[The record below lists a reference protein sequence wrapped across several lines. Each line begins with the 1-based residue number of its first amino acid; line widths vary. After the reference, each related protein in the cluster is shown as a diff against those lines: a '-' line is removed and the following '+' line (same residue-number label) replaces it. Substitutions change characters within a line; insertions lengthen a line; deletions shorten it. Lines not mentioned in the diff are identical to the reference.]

1 LFYGQSITESAWA
14 SQVAQGLR
22 AKYPHAQLEIQNRAL
37 GGFSSARLLET
48 AETDLYPWQ
57 PDLLIFHVYGA
68 HDKYEALIA
77 RVRERTSAEVLVQ
90 TDHVT
95 RDEELDEPHAASANP
110 PDAAHWSGFM
120 NQVFLPSLVERY
132 QIALC
137 DVRAS
142 WKSYLRQEHLP
153 ASTMLADE
161 VHLNALGDAHMA
173 RLVESC
179 FVHEPGT
186 KSPADAWVETF
197 PPAAR
202 LCFRGHRVDLTL
214 AAGAGLS
221 QVRIDGAAPT
231 TLGLAA
237 FARAQ
242 VRDGG
247 KWPALHGVAHRRP
260 LVPETFRFSLERDG
274 SRYRFNLRGTA
285 SGDEGEG
292 TTDTTFVSRSA
303 RVVIDAN
310 DWDIPYVFSLM
321 GVPEPDAMEVAL
333 PVEAHATD
341 TVVATAQTQTLT
353 VANGLGPG
361 THLLELDGDA
371 PLRWI
376 TVYRASTSGAGTD
389 GPSTSHAARCAD

>member
-1 LFYGQSITESAWA
+1 FSA
-14 SQVAQGLR
+14 
-22 AKYPHAQLEIQNRAL
+22 
-37 GGFSSARLLET
+37 ARLLET

-95 RDEELDEPHAASANP
+95 RDEELDESRAASAIV
-110 PDAAHWSGFM
+110 PDAAHWSSFM

-132 QIALC
+132 QVALC
-137 DVRAS
+137 DVRTS

-153 ASTMLADE
+153 ASSMLTDE
-161 VHLNALGDAHMA
+161 VHLNARGDAHMA

-179 FVHEPGT
+179 LVHQPGVE
-186 KSPADAWVETF
+186 SPADAWVETF

-214 AAGAGLS
+214 AAGVGLS

-237 FARAQ
+237 FARAH

-260 LVPETFRFSLERDG
+260 LVPETFLFSLERDG
-274 SRYRFNLRGTA
+274 SRYRFSVRGTA

-292 TTDTTFVSRSA
+292 TTDATFVSRSA
-303 RVVIDAN
+303 RVVIDPS

-321 GVPEPDAMEVAL
+321 AIPEPDAMEVAL
-333 PVEAHATD
+333 PVESQAIDIVEAS
-341 TVVATAQTQTLT
+341 AQSQTRT
-353 VANGLGPG
+353 VASGLAPG
-361 THLLELDGDA
+361 THLLELEGDA
-371 PLRWI
+371 PLRGI
-376 TVYRASTSGAGTD
+376 TVYRASSLGAGTD
-389 GPSTSHAARCAD
+389 GPSTSHAARCTD